1 MPAPERIK
9 KLIETFEQNINDY
22 RFKKNETELRREFL
36 DPFFE
41 ALGWDIDNKQG
52 KDERHKE
59 VAHEF
64 SVEIDGQQKKADYAF
79 RTEQDIFDFLVE
91 AKKPS
96 VKVESNVDAAFQI
109 RRYGWSAKIP
119 VNILTDFEHL
129 AIYDCRTRPNYA
141 KDDAK
146 TGRIELIHY
155 KDYLTR
161 WDEIVNL
168 FSPDA
173 IRNGALNE
181 YTDGLKSKKGTQEV
195 DDAFL
200 EEIEGW
206 REALAK
212 NIATRNKDKN
222 LSEDQINYVVQMTI
236 DRIIFL
242 RIAEERGME
251 KDRRL
256 FELMT
261 PPALSGTLPKST
273 SEKTLK
279 SNNSVDLGRA
289 GEGSIYKD
297 LLKFFS
303 QADERYNSGL
313 FHFKKDKDRENPDTL
328 SQSLE
333 IDDKVLKDII
343 KDLYYPSPYAFT
355 YIPTEILGS
364 VYERFLGKVIRL
376 TASGNAKVEEKP
388 EVRKAGGVYYTP
400 SYIVEYI
407 VKNTIGKL
415 VEGKTPDEV
424 SKIKIV
430 DPACGSGSFLLGAY
444 QFLLDWHLDYYISN
458 QTEKWVKNKTLLTA
472 DNKTY
477 RLSIDEKKRILLNN
491 IHGVDLDPQAV
502 EVTKLSLLLKVV
514 EDPGQLKM
522 FEEGHILPN
531 LNKNIKNGNA
541 LIGTDYFSGQMFNDI
556 EEMKRVRPFDWEHE
570 FPEIFKRGGF
580 DIVIGNPP
588 WAFTKY
594 VDWGEDTK
602 DYIQSNYLSIKTEQ
616 AKSLARQAGKIN
628 LFAVFTLKGISLLK
642 PKGLFSY
649 IIPNNILRTTVYDV
663 VRKQI
668 LENWKIQKI
677 ADLKDGVFKGVTAST
692 VIIIVEAAKPEND
705 HLINIVEN
713 NSTGKV
719 DEIALSDIK
728 QKDSLYNPSYVI
740 NIFSDDSSRLL
751 IEKVDSQSTFLGELV
766 DVLNGIATEKNM
778 AGVLEKK
785 IDKNSKP
792 ILFGKD
798 IARYQYTWSGK
809 YIDYVREK
817 LLRAR
822 DESLFLFSE
831 KLIMQR
837 IGGILIT
844 AYDNEQYYTFNSVNN
859 LLPKENTKYNLKYLL
874 GMINSQLL
882 RYYYISRFTNKS
894 SLTVNISKT
903 FLDKLPIRTINFNE
917 PAEKSQHDKMVSLV
931 EKMLALH
938 KSLQGDGHFGSDRH
952 LRTPQEQELIQRQIT
967 STDKAIDSLVYEL
980 YGLTEEEI
988 DIVEGK

>member
-1 MPAPERIK
+1 MPAPDRIK
-9 KLIETFEQNINDY
+9 QLITTFEQNINDY
-22 RFKKNETELRREFL
+22 RSNKNETELRRQFL

-41 ALGWDIDNKQG
+41 ALGWDVDNKQG

-79 RTEQDIFDFLVE
+79 RTEKDVFDFLVE

-96 VKVESNVDAAFQI
+96 VNVESNKDAAFQI
-109 RRYGWSAKIP
+109 RSYGWSAKIP

-129 AIYDCRTRPNYA
+129 AIYDCRIRPNYA

-155 KDYLTR
+155 KDYIKR
-161 WDEIVNL
+161 WDEIAKL

-181 YTDGLKSKKGTQEV
+181 YTDGLKTKKGTQEV

-212 NIATRNKDKN
+212 NIAARNKDKN
-222 LSEDQINYVVQMTI
+222 LNEEQINFVVQMTI

-256 FELMT
+256 FELIDN
-261 PPALSGTLPKST
+261 K
-273 SEKTLK
+273 
-279 SNNSVDLGRA
+279 N
-289 GEGSIYKD
+289 IYKD
-297 LLKFFS
+297 LLKFFA
-303 QADERYNSGL
+303 QADDRYNSGL

-333 IDDKVLKDII
+333 IEDRVLKDII

-376 TASGNAKVEEKP
+376 TAGGNAKVEEKP

-407 VKNTIGKL
+407 VKNTVGKL
-415 VEGKTPDEV
+415 LEEQSVENREQKAVTPDEV

-444 QFLLDWHLDYYISN
+444 QFLLDWHLDYYASHSP
-458 QTEKWVKNKTLLTA
+458 EKWVKNKTILTA

-541 LIGTDYFSGQMFNDI
+541 LIGTDYFSGQMFNDM
-556 EEMKRVRPFDWEHE
+556 EEMKQVKPFDWQHE

-580 DIVIGNPP
+580 DAVIGNPP
-588 WAFTKY
+588 YVFGGNYGIEQDDKKY
-594 VDWGEDTK
+594 FKEKFFSGK
-602 DYIQSNYLSIKTEQ
+602 
-616 AKSLARQAGKIN
+616 GKIN
-628 LFAVFTLKGISLLK
+628 LFTLFIEKSTNILRNGGLL
-642 PKGLFSY
+642 SY
-649 IIPNNILRTTVYDV
+649 IIPNTLLRVTSYSEIREFVLKNTAI
-663 VRKQI
+663 K
-668 LENWKIQKI
+668 KIV
-677 ADLKDGVFKGVTAST
+677 DMGVGVFSGATTSS
-692 VIIIVEAAKPEND
+692 VIIVLEK
-705 HLINIVEN
+705 
-713 NSTGKV
+713 NSKV
-719 DEIALSDIK
+719 DENVVEIQFGINGNPQTAKQSNFLAEGYVLNIK
-728 QKDSLYNPSYVI
+728 ATSQDTE
-740 NIFSDDSSRLL
+740 LL
-751 IEKVDSQSTFLGELV
+751 NKLKNVSFDLGEICEELIFGV
-766 DVLNGIATEKNM
+766 VITKNRDEVVASQPLNGYKPF
-778 AGVLEKK
+778 LE
-785 IDKNSKP
+785 
-792 ILFGKD
+792 GKD
-798 IARYQYTWSGK
+798 ISRYF
-809 YIDYVREK
+809 IRPVE
-817 LLRAR
+817 
-822 DESLFLFSE
+822 
-831 KLIMQR
+831 
-837 IGGILIT
+837 
-844 AYDNEQYYTFNSVNN
+844 
-859 LLPKENTKYNLKYLL
+859 KYLL
-874 GMINSQLL
+874 YKPELLHRARTPRIFEAKEKILIQRITGGSNPLNATYDNQQFYNKESINNIILEENTQYSLKYVLGLINSNLINWF
-882 RYYYISRFTNKS
+882 YKTKFTNES
-894 SLTVNISKT
+894 TLTVNLSKEY
-903 FLDKLPIRTINFNE
+903 LSQLPIRTINFNQA
-917 PAEKSQHDKMVSLV
+917 AEKSKHDQMVSLV

-938 KSLQGDGHFGSDRH
+938 KSLAEAK
-952 LRTPQEQELIQRQIT
+952 TPQEKELLQRQIT

-980 YGLTEEEI
+980 YGLSEEEVR
-988 DIVEGK
+988 IVEG